1 MDESTDFSPLG
12 GTRSYLDKTPKKLFL
27 LTGFAVIGGFLFG
40 YDTGKL
46 FLKDNLLHIKVNI

>member
-12 GTRSYLDKTPKKLFL
+12 GTRSYLDKTPKTLFF

-46 FLKDNLLHIKVNI
+46 FLLDFLSHVNI